1 LLKIILDIYS
11 FQNLFFKGRFLLKH
25 IKTFLLTQLDE
36 NPYVEFSTG
45 INVNKLPFIVEEITF
60 DDTISFDDVS
70 SVIQGKK
77 LIIPY
82 FSLSSLNKELKKY
95 KCIIKKNM
103 KIAVIEDFEFNLDI
117 FYLLNE
123 IEYTNVYFIADFFDE
138 MEILLPKDRMEGITF
153 NFNKLN
159 QLIFIQFESKKM
171 ITFKY

>member
-1 LLKIILDIYS
+1 
-11 FQNLFFKGRFLLKH
+11 
-25 IKTFLLTQLDE
+25 
-36 NPYVEFSTG
+36 
-45 INVNKLPFIVEEITF
+45 
-60 DDTISFDDVS
+60 
-70 SVIQGKK
+70 
-77 LIIPY
+77 
-82 FSLSSLNKELKKY
+82 
-95 KCIIKKNM
+95 
-103 KIAVIEDFEFNLDI
+103 